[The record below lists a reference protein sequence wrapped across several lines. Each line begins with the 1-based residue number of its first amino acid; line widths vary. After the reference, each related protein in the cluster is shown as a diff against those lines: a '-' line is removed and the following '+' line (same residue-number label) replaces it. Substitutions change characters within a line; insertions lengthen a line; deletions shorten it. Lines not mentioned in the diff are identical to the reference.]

1 MGYGSRAFLAGGLGF
16 AVAFVVAC
24 GGQNGL
30 LSGNQA
36 SNLDAQLNSI
46 SSAIDSGQCGAAANA
61 AQSFGNQIAALP
73 SNVNKTLVQNL
84 GQGAATVSQ
93 LAARDCQSSS
103 TSTSTSSSS
112 TSSTSST
119 TTTPTTSTT
128 SSSTST
134 SSSPSSS
141 TTATNSTGS
150 GTTTTSNNGGAGISL
165 TTTGNGGTGAG
176 GN

>member
-24 GGQNGL
+24 GGQNDL
-30 LSGNQA
+30 LSGSQA
-36 SNLDAQLNSI
+36 SNLNAQLNSI

-93 LAARDCQSSS
+93 LAVRDCQSSS
-103 TSTSTSSSS
+103 SSTSTSSTS
-112 TSSTSST
+112 TSTTTT
-119 TTTPTTSTT
+119 TTTPTTSSSTT
-128 SSSTST
+128 STPTTST
-134 SSSPSSS
+134 SSSSSS
-141 TTATNSTGS
+141 TATNSTGS
-150 GTTTTSNNGGAGISL
+150 GTTSTSNGGAGIGGA
-165 TTTGNGGTGAG
+165 TGNGGTGAG